1 MTSLPSLAGRRVLIT
16 GAAAGVGRGLALS
29 CAEAGAHVLVTSRGE
44 NGKDVVVEVEQRGG
58 EATWLACDVTDE
70 TSVRSAIEQAGRLDA
85 IVHNATS
92 RESST
97 PHRIED
103 LTDEQWDEH
112 VAVSLRGARLLAIAG
127 HAALRASGSGRF
139 VVMTSASGITGT
151 PRLPAY
157 GVVKAALRGFAKSLA
172 REWAPDAITVNAL
185 APLAESD
192 AMAAAAEKDPTL
204 RPRLAASIPLG
215 RMGDAEADIGP
226 PLVFLLSE
234 GGGYVTGQTLL
245 VDGGK
250 LMSL

>member
-1 MTSLPSLAGRRVLIT
+1 MLIT
-16 GAAAGVGRGLALS
+16 GAAAGVGRGLALA
-29 CAEAGAHVLVTSRGE
+29 CGDAGAHVLVTSRRE
-44 NGKDVVVEVEQRGG
+44 NGKDVVAEVQARGG
-58 EATWLACDVTDE
+58 EAAWLACDVTDAD
-70 TSVRSAIEQAGRLDA
+70 SVTDAVERAGELQAV
-85 IVHNATS
+85 VHNATS

-103 LTDEQWDEH
+103 LSDEQWDEH
-112 VAVSLRGARLLAIAG
+112 VAVSLRGAHLLA
-127 HAALRASGSGRF
+127 AAAHEALTSVGTGRF
-139 VVMTSASGITGT
+139 VVMTSASGIQGS

-157 GVVKAALRGFAKSLA
+157 GVVKAALRGFTRSLA
-172 REWAPDAITVNAL
+172 REWAPDGITVNAL

-215 RMGDAEADIGP
+215 RMGDAESDVGP

-234 GGGYVTGQTLL
+234 GAGYITGQTLL

-250 LMSL
+250 LMHL